1 MFFHG
6 ILEMVGTDHRPT
18 VAFLEDK
25 VPRSRGQLQF
35 DKRWIAQDGLL
46 DSICKGWFEFGG
58 SNESDFIT

>member
-6 ILEMVGTDHRPT
+6 ILEMVGTDHRPI

-25 VPRSRGQLQF
+25 VPSSRGQLQF